1 MSTATAR
8 VATRPVAR
16 PAQRSQPARAVP
28 QRRKQ
33 KAVQRSVRGGIV
45 WIVAL
50 ATLLTG
56 VVAVNVAV
64 LRQNMQLESYA
75 TERSQLSDQNLELR
89 SKLSHVT
96 SSPYIER
103 LAKKRLKLVQVPAG
117 SDQTTY
123 IQLSAGGK

>member
-1 MSTATAR
+1 M
-8 VATRPVAR
+8 
-16 PAQRSQPARAVP
+16 P

-75 TERSQLSDQNLELR
+75 TERSQLGDQNLELR

>member
-8 VATRPVAR
+8 VATRPATRPAAR
-16 PAQRSQPARAVP
+16 PQPARATP
-28 QRRKQ
+28 RRRKQ
-33 KAVQRSVRGGIV
+33 KAVQRSVRGGVV

-64 LRQNMQLESYA
+64 LRQNMQLESYS
-75 TERSQLSDQNLELR
+75 TERSHLRDQNLELS
-89 SKLSHVT
+89 SKLSQT
-96 SSPYIER
+96 SSPSNIER
-103 LAKKRLKLVQVPAG
+103 LAQKRLGLVVAG

-123 IQLSAGGK
+123 IRLSAGGK

>member
-1 MSTATAR
+1 M
-8 VATRPVAR
+8 
-16 PAQRSQPARAVP
+16 
-28 QRRKQ
+28 
-33 KAVQRSVRGGIV
+33 RGGIV

-75 TERSQLSDQNLELR
+75 TEQTQLRDQNFKLR
-89 SKLSHVT
+89 SKLSQAT
-96 SSPYIER
+96 SSPHVER
-103 LAKKRLKLVQVPAG
+103 LAQKRFDLVPAA

>member
-1 MSTATAR
+1 
-8 VATRPVAR
+8 
-16 PAQRSQPARAVP
+16 VP
-28 QRRKQ
+28 RRRKQ

-50 ATLLTG
+50 AALLTG

-75 TERSQLSDQNLELR
+75 TEQAQLHDQNLKLR
-89 SKLSHVT
+89 SRLSQAT
-96 SSPYIER
+96 SSPAVAS
-103 LAKKRLKLVQVPAG
+103 LARKRLGLVLAA

-123 IQLSAGGK
+123 IRLNAGGK